1 MAKRNVLLLLLAAL
15 VAAVGVA
22 LIASPATVAAARA
35 LLDWEDDLR
44 PKAGDHSSDDSD
56 YKLIDINYPCE
67 ELAKWSVGEFNE
79 RRLGPRIAYD
89 RLVDVRRRVWLFP
102 LRYTYKSLIDVK
114 PDGYAVPGQKAPKQV
129 ETLVVLPGFG
139 GGSRRMEG
147 GHVTEWGPAYGK
159 K

>member
-22 LIASPATVAAARA
+22 LIASPATIAAARA

-79 RRLGPRIAYD
+79 RRLGPRVSS
-89 RLVDVRRRVWLFP
+89 LVFEIDDGLTSKPIRSIDKKTARRFCCLAPACLVAIRG
-102 LRYTYKSLIDVK
+102 RKRKKSS
-114 PDGYAVPGQKAPKQV
+114 DGR
-129 ETLVVLPGFG
+129 TT
-139 GGSRRMEG
+139 SS
-147 GHVTEWGPAYGK
+147 
-159 K
+159 